1 MNAGQDDINLNTT
14 STFFDNGSDS
24 LEKSMHHLKEMS
36 QDINSRFLAA
46 TTKFA
51 RMPFFS
57 KKKKFPTKDPL
68 YSKEEL

>member
-36 QDINSRFLAA
+36 
-46 TTKFA
+46 
-51 RMPFFS
+51 
-57 KKKKFPTKDPL
+57 
-68 YSKEEL
+68 